1 LRRARARTT
10 FSLRPARVRL
20 PPRSGF
26 FLSFWFLVFPRL
38 SRGGDIVASRW
49 LLRQQP
55 GSYTCTPLTPTRQRM
70 TRIRFGIG
78 DFTVR
83 QRPEVPV
90 PRFALDNNCLNYVR
104 NVRNGTIAASFYLQ
118 VGDEAPRPAALAVQQ
133 KRAVRPAGRRTR
145 MKLPAPQDA
154 WDAGKVCSA
163 CRTARADYRLPGPV
177 VCLSGCGSPL
187 PPGPSRRCLPGR
199 GS

>member
-104 NVRNGTIAASFYLQ
+104 NVRNGTIAASFTFKWATMRE
-118 VGDEAPRPAALAVQQ
+118 G
-133 KRAVRPAGRRTR
+133 
-145 MKLPAPQDA
+145 
-154 WDAGKVCSA
+154 
-163 CRTARADYRLPGPV
+163 
-177 VCLSGCGSPL
+177 
-187 PPGPSRRCLPGR
+187 GPSWQSSRNAPLGRPGDRRA
-199 GS
+199 